1 METNFELTTP
11 ATATAVFPEWQPDA
25 TIQARVV
32 GAQQLLF
39 ASSPRA
45 ICDEIGLNWWAAVK
59 LYDDGWLTFSPD
71 LIARLDEA
79 QEAELRFLG
88 TLVAAGCDR
97 RMLVTLLRGLTRPYS
112 YDLHRLY
119 FDWSVQSWR
128 MLPDSQAHPESCFT
142 DWLES
147 LVQDKDVSTLTGIIE
162 LTHDAL
168 SKVSGGVAQPD
179 LKRG

>member
-11 ATATAVFPEWQPDA
+11 ATATAVFPEWHPDA

-97 RMLVTLLRGLTRPYS
+97 RMLVTLLRCLTRPYS